1 MNMISTGA
9 FLPETDAS
17 TKQSELVK
25 KLTAAWEKKNSK
37 TARAGGA
44 SLMALSLAA
53 CGGEDNTPFSAAD
66 VSAAETAAAAAAT
79 TAALTGADGTVY
91 ASVDAA
97 VTSNDADIAAAVD
110 ITTDNQAAIDA
121 AVAAVDLTTDNAAA
135 TDAAVAADTAFAS
148 LADLVAAYDALAA
161 PAGSSYSLTS
171 SADVLSG
178 GAGGDTFTATSSTYG
193 TGDVIIG
200 GGGTDTLNIAATGD
214 IAAATSVTDV
224 ENVNVNAA
232 VFATATY
239 NATGVTGAT
248 VTFNNTQTGG
258 ATSGTLTNVG
268 SNNTIVA
275 GSQMTGTL
283 DVTLTATA
291 TGTTIDA
298 NSAGTVTVGGVG
310 KEGVTIISDKVG
322 TTASQVA
329 VNIDGEGD
337 ATGDVATLKAVG
349 VIDLDI
355 NGATDD
361 VDNLTVEGNGG
372 AVTLNFDSADAPESI
387 TLEGS
392 QDVTLVGTSAQFTT
406 ETITDNTT
414 AGTSTLKITTTS
426 AAAVNAKKAGVDVI
440 EINDAFTAAETYTV
454 ADGATVKLTADM
466 FDLNLVVDSTAT
478 TETLNLIIDDLGDQT
493 TNGITASDIEALA
506 ITTSDTGTAAGDGIA
521 TVAGLTTSSTST
533 VTAAGATK
541 LTFSAAI
548 TAASLDASEMT
559 AALTATA
566 AATNKVIT
574 GGSAGDTITGY
585 AGAMTIDGGAGTDTV
600 KFGADAD
607 ISAASVSLSNIEVIQ
622 LTGADVDLTT
632 SGSQLTGKTY
642 VIDGDGTNDDD
653 LVVAMDA
660 VSVDLSGL
668 VIDADAVTVTV
679 TNTSVSALAHS
690 ITMTN
695 DADTFSSAAGTGAM
709 TVNGMGGNDAITTGT
724 GADVIDGG
732 AGDDTIDTNTGKDTI
747 TGGTGNDAY
756 TIAADDSVE
765 ASAAYTKIA
774 DFGLLAGTYT
784 GAATNDEVAEFQSTN
799 DGGANADILDIEG
812 AIANIIVEADASA
825 TASAASTSGVKYAVS
840 NGIVTLS
847 GTNVASIDTLG
858 EWVDE
863 VQAIAATNFETAAFE
878 FSGNTYVFQNTS
890 AGAADTLIELTGLT
904 GVSGVAELANTGAV
918 GDAGYI
924 MIA

>member
-17 TKQSELVK
+17 TKQNELVK
-25 KLTAAWEKKNSK
+25 KLASAWEKKNSK

-53 CGGEDNTPFSAAD
+53 CGGEDDTPFSAAD
-66 VSAAETAAAAAAT
+66 VSAAEAAAT

-97 VTSNDADIAAAVD
+97 VTSNDTAIA
-110 ITTDNQAAIDA
+110 DA
-121 AVAAVDLTTDNAAA
+121 ARAEGVASVDVEADNAAA
-135 TDAAVAADTAFAS
+135 INAAVAADTAFAS

-214 IAAATSVTDV
+214 ISAATSVTDV

-298 NSAGTVTVGGVG
+298 NSAGTVTVAGVG

-392 QDVTLVGTSAQFTT
+392 QNITLVGTSAQFTT

-426 AAAVNAKKAGVDVI
+426 AAAVDAKKAGVDVI

-493 TNGITASDIEALA
+493 TNGITATDIEALA

-521 TVAGLTTSSTST
+521 TVAGLTTTSTST

-566 AATNKVIT
+566 ASTNKVIT

-585 AGAMTIDGGAGTDTV
+585 AGAMTIDGGAGTDTL
-600 KFGADAD
+600 KFAADAD
-607 ISAASVSLSNIEVIQ
+607 ISSASVSLSNIEVIQ
-622 LTGADVDLTT
+622 LTGSDIDLTT
-632 SGSQLTGKTY
+632 SGSQLSGKTY
-642 VIDGDGTNDDD
+642 VIDGDGSNDDD
-653 LVVAMDA
+653 LIVAMDA

-668 VIDADAVTVTV
+668 VVDADAVTVTV
-679 TNTSVSALAHS
+679 TNSSVSSLAHS
-690 ITMTN
+690 VSMTN
-695 DADTFSSAAGTGAM
+695 DADTFSSATGTGAM
-709 TVNGMGGNDAITTGT
+709 TINGMGGNDAITTGT

-732 AGDDTIDTNTGKDTI
+732 AGDDTIDTNTGKDTVA
-747 TGGTGNDAY
+747 GGTGNDSFVFG
-756 TIAADDSVE
+756 TDDSVE
-765 ASAAYTKIA
+765 ASAAYTKIS

-784 GAATNDEVAEFQSTN
+784 GAGTNDTVAEFQSTN

-847 GTNVASIDTLG
+847 GTNVASIDTLA

-863 VQAIAATNFETAAFE
+863 VQAIAATDYETAAFE

-890 AGAADTLIELTGLT
+890 GGSADTLIELTGLT
-904 GVSGVAELANTGAV
+904 GVSGVAELAATGAV